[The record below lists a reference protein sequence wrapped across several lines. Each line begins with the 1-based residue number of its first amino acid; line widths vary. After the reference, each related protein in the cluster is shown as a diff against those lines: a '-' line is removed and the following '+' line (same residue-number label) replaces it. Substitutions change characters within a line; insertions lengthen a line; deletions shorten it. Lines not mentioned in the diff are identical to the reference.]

1 MIFAL
6 AFSTQAYAST
16 EEVASSSE
24 GYLISDTGETVFVK
38 GIRVETPFR
47 YSLDEEITTYEF
59 TLYGNPEYVLSGNQT
74 DGSESIKVYLN
85 IHYKTQPNG
94 KNSEYLLTRVT
105 GNWEMLDSRVSVTNA
120 SVSYRCSD
128 TGHSQNGEKAVGNNF
143 SVDTGFNGYI
153 LPEMGGICGASLTTN
168 LKMGST
174 RTWTFVMK
182 NNVVG

>member
-16 EEVASSSE
+16 EEVAGSSE

-85 IHYKTQPNG
+85 INHKVIFD
-94 KNSEYLLTRVT
+94 YLFK
-105 GNWEMLDSRVSVTNA
+105 S
-120 SVSYRCSD
+120 SYMP
-128 TGHSQNGEKAVGNNF
+128 V
-143 SVDTGFNGYI
+143 
-153 LPEMGGICGASLTTN
+153 
-168 LKMGST
+168 
-174 RTWTFVMK
+174 
-182 NNVVG
+182 